1 MRIFILV
8 WWGQLVSL
16 LGSNLTEFALG
27 VWVLEKTGS
36 ITQFALI
43 SLCIHLP
50 NLIASPL
57 AGTIVDRWE
66 RRKAMILSDSV
77 SGVVEFMVMILAFS
91 NHLEVWQIYIAV
103 AVSSLFGAFQWPAY
117 TAAITQLV
125 PKQQLGRANGMVQ
138 VSRATAKIL
147 GPVIAGVLVEIIGIK
162 GILVVDCSSFLF
174 ALVTLLSVRFPKLEG
189 REPRNCTPDRKSASI
204 DQLWRE
210 TLSGWN
216 YIALRPG
223 LLMLM
228 MFFIVTYFSEGLL
241 QVLLWPMMLET
252 ASGVGLGVVLSVAGC
267 GMLFGS
273 LAISAWGGPKRRM
286 YGILL
291 FVFIQGACLCLGGIR
306 STVMVAAIVGF
317 GYLFSRPIIATCNQT
332 IWQSKVPLHLQGR
345 VFALQ
350 NVLEK
355 SLLIVALLSA
365 GPLVD
370 YVFDPLMATDG
381 LLAGTIG
388 KLIGVGPRRGI
399 GLLFVLMGMLNIL
412 VTVIAYRTP
421 RLRRVEKEL
430 PDAIPSHF
438 GVT

>member
-27 VWVLEKTGS
+27 VWVLQKTGS

-66 RRKAMILSDSV
+66 RRRAMILSDSV
-77 SGVVEFMVMILAFS
+77 SGVVEVLVMILAFS
-91 NHLEVWQIYIAV
+91 NHLEVWHIYIAV
-103 AVSSLFGAFQWPAY
+103 AISSLFGAFQWPAY

-125 PKQQLGRANGMVQ
+125 PKHQLDRANGMVQ

-162 GILVVDCSSFLF
+162 GILVVDFSSFLF
-174 ALVTLLSVRFPKLEG
+174 ALVTLLSVRFPKVETRAP
-189 REPRNCTPDRKSASI
+189 REKKSLGI
-204 DQLWRE
+204 GQLWRE
-210 TLSGWN
+210 MVSGWN
-216 YIALRPG
+216 YIAVRPG

-241 QVLLWPMMLET
+241 QVLLWPMMLDS

-286 YGILL
+286 YGIFL

-306 STVMVAAIVGF
+306 STVMVAAFVGF

-332 IWQSKVPLHLQGR
+332 IWQTKVPLHLQGR

-355 SLLIVALLSA
+355 SLLIIALLSA

-370 YVFDPLMATDG
+370 LVFDPLMATDG

-430 PDAIPSHF
+430 PDAIPSNF

>member
-27 VWVLEKTGS
+27 VWVLQKTGS

-66 RRKAMILSDSV
+66 RRRAMILSDSV
-77 SGVVEFMVMILAFS
+77 SGVVEVLVMILAFS
-91 NHLEVWQIYIAV
+91 NHLEVWHIYIAV
-103 AVSSLFGAFQWPAY
+103 AISSLFGAFQWPAY

-125 PKQQLGRANGMVQ
+125 PKHQLDRANGMVQ

-147 GPVIAGVLVEIIGIK
+147 GPVIAGVLVKIIGIK
-162 GILVVDCSSFLF
+162 GILVVDFSSFLF
-174 ALVTLLSVRFPKLEG
+174 ALVTLLSVRFPKVETRAP
-189 REPRNCTPDRKSASI
+189 REKKSLGI
-204 DQLWRE
+204 RQLWRE
-210 TLSGWN
+210 TVSGWN
-216 YIALRPG
+216 YIAVRPG

-241 QVLLWPMMLET
+241 QVLLWPMMLDS
-252 ASGVGLGVVLSVAGC
+252 ASSVGLGVVLSVAGS

-286 YGILL
+286 YGIFL

-332 IWQSKVPLHLQGR
+332 IWQTKVPLHLQGR

-355 SLLIVALLSA
+355 SLLIIALLSA

-370 YVFDPLMATDG
+370 LVFDPLMATDG

-430 PDAIPSHF
+430 PDAIPSNF

>member
-27 VWVLEKTGS
+27 VWVLQKTGS

-66 RRKAMILSDSV
+66 RRRAMILSDSV
-77 SGVVEFMVMILAFS
+77 SGVVEFVVMVLAFS
-91 NHLEVWQIYIAV
+91 NHLEVWHIYIAV
-103 AVSSLFGAFQWPAY
+103 ALSSLFGAFQWPAY

-125 PKQQLGRANGMVQ
+125 PKHQLDRANGMVQ

-162 GILVVDCSSFLF
+162 GILVVDFSSFLF
-174 ALVTLLSVRFPKLEG
+174 ALVTLLSVRFPKVESRVKLEKKPFG
-189 REPRNCTPDRKSASI
+189 MG
-204 DQLWRE
+204 QLWQE
-210 TLSGWN
+210 TSSGWN
-216 YIALRPG
+216 YIAVRPG

-228 MFFIVTYFSEGLL
+228 LFFVVTYFSEGLL

-286 YGILL
+286 YGIFL

-306 STVMVAAIVGF
+306 STVMVAALVGF

-332 IWQSKVPLHLQGR
+332 IWQTKVPLHLQGR

-355 SLLIVALLSA
+355 SLLIIALLSA

-370 YVFDPLMATDG
+370 RVFDPLMATDG

-412 VTVIAYRTP
+412 VTVVAYRTP

-430 PDAIPSHF
+430 PDAIPSSL

>member
-27 VWVLEKTGS
+27 VWVLQKTGS

-50 NLIASPL
+50 NLLASPL
-57 AGTIVDRWE
+57 AGAIVDRWE
-66 RRKAMILSDSV
+66 RRRAMILSDSV
-77 SGVVEFMVMILAFS
+77 SGVIEVMVTILAFS
-91 NHLEVWQIYIAV
+91 NQLEVWHIYIAV
-103 AVSSLFGAFQWPAY
+103 AISSLFGAFQWPAY

-125 PKQQLGRANGMVQ
+125 PKPKLGRANGMVQ

-147 GPVIAGVLVEIIGIK
+147 GPVIAGILVEIIGIK

-174 ALVTLLSVRFPKLEG
+174 ALVTLSIVRFPKIE
-189 REPRNCTPDRKSASI
+189 RTAPRQNSKKSAGI
-204 DQLWRE
+204 GQLWSE
-210 TLSGWN
+210 MVSGWN
-216 YIALRPG
+216 YIAVRPG

-228 MFFIVTYFSEGLL
+228 MFFMVTYFSEGLL
-241 QVLLWPMMLET
+241 QVLMWPMVLRT

-267 GMLFGS
+267 GMLVGS
-273 LAISAWGGPKRRM
+273 IAISAWGGPKRRI

-291 FVFIQGACLCLGGIR
+291 FMFLQGACLLLGGI
-306 STVMVAAIVGF
+306 STKVMVMAIVGF
-317 GYLFSRPIIATCNQT
+317 GYLFARPIIASCNQT
-332 IWQSKVPLHLQGR
+332 IWQSKVPPHLQGR

-350 NVLEK
+350 NVVEK

-365 GPLVD
+365 GPLVER
-370 YVFDPLMATDG
+370 VFDPLMAPNG
-381 LLAGTIG
+381 LLADTVGQ
-388 KLIGVGPRRGI
+388 LIGVGPGRGI

-412 VTVIAYRTP
+412 VTAIAYRTP

-430 PDAIPSHF
+430 PDAIPSSLIAS
-438 GVT
+438 G

>member
-27 VWVLEKTGS
+27 VWVLQKTGS

-50 NLIASPL
+50 NLLASPL
-57 AGTIVDRWE
+57 AGAIVDRWE
-66 RRKAMILSDSV
+66 RRRAMILSDSV
-77 SGVVEFMVMILAFS
+77 SGVVEAIVMVLAFS
-91 NHLEVWQIYIAV
+91 NHLEVWHIYIAV
-103 AVSSLFGAFQWPAY
+103 AISSLFGAFQWPAY

-147 GPVIAGVLVEIIGIK
+147 GPVIAGVLVEILGIK
-162 GILVVDCSSFLF
+162 GILVIDFGSFLF
-174 ALVTLLSVRFPKLEG
+174 ALVTLLSVRFPKIDYRVPQEK
-189 REPRNCTPDRKSASI
+189 KSVGI
-204 DQLWRE
+204 KQLWSEMR
-210 TLSGWN
+210 SGWN
-216 YIALRPG
+216 YIAVRPG

-228 MFFIVTYFSEGLL
+228 MFFMVTYFSEGLL
-241 QVLLWPMMLET
+241 QVLLWPMMLDT

-273 LAISAWGGPKRRM
+273 IAISAWGGPKRRM

-317 GYLFSRPIIATCNQT
+317 GYLFARPIIASCNQT
-332 IWQSKVPLHLQGR
+332 IWQSKVPMHLQGR

-350 NVLEK
+350 NVVEK
-355 SLLIVALLSA
+355 SLLIVALVTA
-365 GPLVD
+365 GPLVER
-370 YVFDPLMATDG
+370 VFDPLMASDG
-381 LLAGTIG
+381 LLADTIG
-388 KLIGVGPRRGI
+388 KLIGVGPGRGI
-399 GLLFVLMGMLNIL
+399 GLLFVLIGMLNIL

-430 PDAIPSHF
+430 PDAIPSNL

>member
-27 VWVLEKTGS
+27 VWVLQKTGS

-50 NLIASPL
+50 NLIVSPL
-57 AGTIVDRWE
+57 AGAIVDRWE
-66 RRKAMILSDSV
+66 RRRAMILSDSV
-77 SGVVEFMVMILAFS
+77 SGVVEILIMVLAFS
-91 NHLEVWQIYIAV
+91 NQLEVWHIYIAV
-103 AVSSLFGAFQWPAY
+103 AISSMFGAFQWPAY
-117 TAAITQLV
+117 TAAIAQLV

-147 GPVIAGVLVEIIGIK
+147 GPVIAGVLVEAIGIK
-162 GILVVDCSSFLF
+162 GILAIDFGSFLF
-174 ALVTLLSVRFPKLEG
+174 ALVTLLSVRFPKLDRRVS
-189 REPRNCTPDRKSASI
+189 RETQKVGIN
-204 DQLWRE
+204 QLWLDMK
-210 TLSGWN
+210 TGWN
-216 YIALRPG
+216 YIAVRPG

-228 MFFIVTYFSEGLL
+228 LFFMVTYFSEGLL
-241 QVLLWPMMLET
+241 QVLMWPMVLST

-273 LAISAWGGPKRRM
+273 IAISAWGGPKRRI

-291 FVFIQGACLCLGGIR
+291 FMFLQGACLLLGGIR

-317 GYLFSRPIIATCNQT
+317 GYLFARPIIASCNQT

-350 NVLEK
+350 NVVEK
-355 SLLIVALLSA
+355 SLLVVALVTA
-365 GPLVD
+365 GPLVER
-370 YVFDPLMATDG
+370 VFEPLMTPDG
-381 LLAGTIG
+381 LLADTIG
-388 KLIGVGPRRGI
+388 KLIGVGPGRGI
-399 GLLFVLMGMLNIL
+399 GLLFVLMGILNIL

-430 PDAIPSHF
+430 PDAIPSNL

>member
-27 VWVLEKTGS
+27 VWVLQKTGS

-66 RRKAMILSDSV
+66 RRRAMILSDSV
-77 SGVVEFMVMILAFS
+77 SGVVEVLVMILAFS
-91 NHLEVWQIYIAV
+91 NHLEVWHIYIAV
-103 AVSSLFGAFQWPAY
+103 AISSLFGAFQWPAY

-125 PKQQLGRANGMVQ
+125 PKHQLDRANGMVQ

-147 GPVIAGVLVEIIGIK
+147 GPVIAGVLVGIIGIK
-162 GILVVDCSSFLF
+162 GILVVDFSSFLF
-174 ALVTLLSVRFPKLEG
+174 ALVTLLSVRFPKVETRAP
-189 REPRNCTPDRKSASI
+189 REKKSLGI
-204 DQLWRE
+204 RQLWRE

-216 YIALRPG
+216 YIAVRPG

-286 YGILL
+286 YGIFL

-332 IWQSKVPLHLQGR
+332 IWQTKVPLHLQGR

-355 SLLIVALLSA
+355 SLLIIALLSA

-370 YVFDPLMATDG
+370 LVFDPLMATDG

-430 PDAIPSHF
+430 PDAIPSNF

>member
-27 VWVLEKTGS
+27 VWVLQKTGS

-66 RRKAMILSDSV
+66 RRRAMILSDSV
-77 SGVVEFMVMILAFS
+77 SGVVEFVVMVLAFS
-91 NHLEVWQIYIAV
+91 NHLEVWHIYIAV
-103 AVSSLFGAFQWPAY
+103 ALSSLFGAFQWPAY

-125 PKQQLGRANGMVQ
+125 PKHQLDRANGMVQ

-162 GILVVDCSSFLF
+162 GILVVDFSSFLF
-174 ALVTLLSVRFPKLEG
+174 ALVTLLSVRFPKVESRVKLEKKPFG
-189 REPRNCTPDRKSASI
+189 MG
-204 DQLWRE
+204 QLWQE
-210 TLSGWN
+210 TASGWN
-216 YIALRPG
+216 YIAVRPG

-228 MFFIVTYFSEGLL
+228 LFFVVTYFSEGLL

-286 YGILL
+286 YGIFL

-306 STVMVAAIVGF
+306 STVMVAALVGF

-332 IWQSKVPLHLQGR
+332 IWQTKVPLHLQGR

-355 SLLIVALLSA
+355 SLLIIALLSA

-370 YVFDPLMATDG
+370 RVFDPLMATDG

-412 VTVIAYRTP
+412 VTVVAYRTP

-430 PDAIPSHF
+430 PDAIPSSL